1 MISTLKL
8 ARRDQARLWLGELPS
23 ELAFVAKAQVERAI
37 ASGSTVSAWTS
48 VALEVLLP
56 RGPMAFYGAL
66 GVRFEPLPAGM
77 IQLRVSSSDEGK
89 PAASTLAGR
98 LDEVRTGL
106 PSEFVPSVL
115 GGLSAGAHLVGLGPG
130 TLGIGHAAA
139 GAAGSNSWVFE
150 RLGRAAAVLL
160 AAPDGTDW
168 QRTLAE
174 LFE

>member
-1 MISTLKL
+1 VISTLKL

-23 ELAFVAKAQVERAI
+23 ELAFAAKTQVERAI
-37 ASGSTVSAWTS
+37 AGGSALPAWTS

-56 RGPMAFYGAL
+56 RGPMAVYGAL
-66 GVRFEPLPAGM
+66 GIRFESSPGGA
-77 IQLRVSSSDEGK
+77 IQLRVGSSDEGK

-98 LDEVRTGL
+98 LDQVRAGL

-115 GGLSAGAHLVGLGPG
+115 EGLSAGAHLVGLGPG
-130 TLGIGHAAA
+130 SLAVLHAAT
-139 GAAGSNSWVFE
+139 GAAGSNAWVFE

-160 AAPDGTDW
+160 AAPEGTDW
-168 QRTLAE
+168 QSTLSE